1 MRSRSTSL
9 YRKHR
14 FPPEIIS
21 HAVWLYHRFSL
32 SFREVE
38 ELLAERG
45 VTVSYEAVR
54 LWCLKF
60 GQAFAKKLRHRRG
73 RPSDTWHLDESFIR
87 IRGKRY
93 YLWRAVDQDGQT
105 LDILVQKRCNTGAAK
120 RSFRKLLK
128 GLQYVPNRLVAD
140 KLRSYRAAH
149 RTTFPSVR
157 HRTTRYTNNRA
168 EVSHQPTRQ
177 RERHMHRFKSLRH
190 VQRFLSVHSPINN
203 IFRVGGQDALADA
216 IVTHGPVDGI
226 VPPHLREQLVDGI
239 LVAEEIR
246 ADQFLID
253 RAQISLWNSDS
264 PPVGLYAGILD
275 HSFYRTRWAKKY
287 RKTEKNDREQA

>member
-38 ELLAERG
+38 ELLAGRG

-60 GQAFAKKLRHRRG
+60 GQAFTKKLRHRRG
-73 RPSDTWHLDESFIR
+73 RPSDTWHLDELFIR

-93 YLWRAVDQDGQT
+93 YLWRAVYQDGQT

-120 RSFRKLLK
+120 RFFRKLLK
-128 GLQYVPNRLVAD
+128 GLQYVPNRLVTD
-140 KLRSYRAAH
+140 KLRSYRTAH

-157 HRTTRYTNNRA
+157 HCTTRYANNRA

-177 RERHMHRFKSLRH
+177 RERHMRRFKSLRH

-203 IFRVGGQDALADA
+203 LFRVGRHLIKATHYRLFRDQVFTTWHE
-216 IVTHGPVDGI
+216 VTT
-226 VPPHLREQLVDGI
+226 EQI
-239 LVAEEIR
+239 A
-246 ADQFLID
+246 
-253 RAQISLWNSDS
+253 
-264 PPVGLYAGILD
+264 
-275 HSFYRTRWAKKY
+275 T
-287 RKTEKNDREQA
+287 